1 MPAYRVVNAFVD
13 SETRQRRT
21 PGEIINV
28 SQDRGARMVSRGLV
42 APLARQST
50 PETASVAPT
59 ETAAER
65 TDTPRHVGGGY
76 YELPNGERVHGR
88 ETAMKRMQQQ

>member
-50 PETASVAPT
+50 PETA
-59 ETAAER
+59 AER